1 MLGIIDTAILPVLR
15 KRIAKIAQERWL
27 FLKQEGEPKLNYTL
41 DTERELIIATSKL
54 FNGLPVVLAVVF
66 FDNPVY
72 G

>member
-1 MLGIIDTAILPVLR
+1 MLGIVDSSILPTLR
-15 KRIAKIAQERWL
+15 KRIAKLAQERWL

-41 DTERELIIATSKL
+41 DTERELIIATAVL
-54 FNGLPVVLAVVF
+54 DNRLPAVLAVVR